1 MRTDW
6 TFVVGG
12 DIRQVSPNQR
22 LHWAV
27 RAKRTRALRHS
38 AYTEWLV
45 AGRPRSSK
53 PVKLFATVYRGRALD
68 ADNAIACLKP
78 VIDGICK
85 DALIPDDSPK
95 WLVEIT
101 VRQEIGKQFAGK
113 EQVKLYFTN

>member
-1 MRTDW
+1 M
-6 TFVVGG
+6 
-12 DIRQVSPNQR
+12 
-22 LHWAV
+22 
-27 RAKRTRALRHS
+27 
-38 AYTEWLV
+38 
-45 AGRPRSSK
+45 
-53 PVKLFATVYRGRALD
+53 D

-101 VRQEIGKQFAGK
+101 VRQEIGKQFANK